1 MIKGLCYLVVV
12 GYPNRAYFY
21 AFISSM
27 AFQNYTFYLFAIMT
41 VLLRVA
47 GNAQSL
53 DERSLFL
60 FIYDSEQ
67 TASGAGHISFAFGND
82 STDLTYY
89 TKYRR
94 HDGGG
99 KKASHLTFDKA
110 FHFDKDSLGL
120 QQHLPCL
127 VIRLRSKQISSEEI
141 ERLSDHWNL
150 DEPWTLFNNNCTDAV
165 KRILRATKI
174 NPGLAFLISTPNELV
189 EDLVYHNVQLFRS
202 HDFKVLVGD
211 VCHYL
216 KNERN
221 AVPQVLFGKRKKR
234 NKKVEG
240 VCF

>member
-1 MIKGLCYLVVV
+1 
-12 GYPNRAYFY
+12 
-21 AFISSM
+21 M

-82 STDLTYY
+82 STDLTY
-89 TKYRR
+89 
-94 HDGGG
+94 
-99 KKASHLTFDKA
+99 
-110 FHFDKDSLGL
+110 
-120 QQHLPCL
+120 
-127 VIRLRSKQISSEEI
+127 KQISSEEI